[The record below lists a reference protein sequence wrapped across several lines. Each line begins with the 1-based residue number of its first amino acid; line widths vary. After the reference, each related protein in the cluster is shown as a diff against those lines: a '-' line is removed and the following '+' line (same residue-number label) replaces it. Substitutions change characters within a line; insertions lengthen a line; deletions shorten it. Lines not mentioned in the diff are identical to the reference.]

1 MLVDRQLFRS
11 HDDLELNLE
20 QKGWTLMI
28 LGSAVA
34 AAVAQLGKRPELRSL
49 KREVQPKLIE

>member
-34 AAVAQLGKRPELRSL
+34 AAVAQLGKRPELRFL